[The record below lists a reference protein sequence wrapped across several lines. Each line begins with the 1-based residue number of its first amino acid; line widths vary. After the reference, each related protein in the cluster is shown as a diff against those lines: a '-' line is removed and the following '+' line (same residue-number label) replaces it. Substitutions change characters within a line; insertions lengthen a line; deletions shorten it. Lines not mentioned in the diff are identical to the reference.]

1 MATKPIKYI
10 IADWSGGIVTIIS
23 PRDLQD
29 GQFQQL
35 VDINNQF
42 PGRITKGLGVK
53 ELTPSLD
60 TNGSVYIS
68 NTHSG
73 AALYNYRAEWSF
85 DTVPVQVSGKYWIYI
100 GAVNNTAPATGSS
113 FAAVLINQ
121 ETLTKDKVFDLS
133 WTKYGK
139 ESTTTSATTNKLNDT
154 SIDLTVFCSVGDIIY
169 NTTDGSEDKA
179 TVTNIDSANVITL
192 SKDIMGSG
200 HSYRIADPPKPVA
213 YFYGGSIRISDSVL
227 TNQNNSKWIGHI
239 KRKFFGV
246 DDPNVDFRNMMSPNA
261 YRPQISKEVNSWIIS
276 DQELAPPKIIKMDG
290 CFDPTG
296 KVLEANDI
304 GLYVYEPTTYSH
316 QHTDSSSTVSLAD
329 PNPGEDI
336 NWMDAE
342 GAGNVFSS
350 EDKYAFTY
358 IYDGVQESELSRDDN
373 GNIGITGFDCAEIPE
388 ESAVEAMKY
397 SPTDAAA
404 TEDAVPIKVEQVV
417 SDDPHNRKGAV
428 HIKLTS
434 TDTNHGAHKEL
445 SVGDYLEI
453 GSEIVKVYKIWFATD
468 AYAFVHRGCR
478 GTTPI
483 DIEGKSIYRMSPAQ
497 KARAI
502 NIVVNTGA
510 GTAATTTS
518 PDMDA
523 SASGTLTFTFDKALG
538 AMPNTQLGGVGNY
551 PVGTTTHLE
560 NGEDSDGRPI
570 YNGAEFKWSIDAS
583 GATSGHDG
591 LCVKKLDFNIDRDG
605 GTSNSNL
612 LVNVLVHNET
622 GDTSDLTYG
631 QLINMVNG
639 IEKSAASSGAV
650 PQKSNMF
657 ELGRWGQLSLSNS
670 ASLTTAFQAAA
681 SFTDAFSTVSGGTNS
696 DLSSFNKRITGIKLY
711 WQPKGEEDWYHAM
724 TYDINKG
731 AWDDVYAQR
740 ELKSTPKEEIGHRN
754 VLGDPLNQVGAN
766 FGAWIDCPYWAFH
779 SGNELTQAG
788 NEGGTPCIDV
798 KRLFKGFMGF
808 GNTGAI
814 AEASGAVPTL
824 STPAFE
830 PDKHEIFGSIH
841 LIAPIDATQIA
852 AIGGDL
858 NTSFHKTVGK
868 FNQLRTMYGRYVA
881 RASGYEDDMMTFG
894 AGLGG
899 INDYDSYILKNPIYV
914 QWSSSGS
921 SHNIGVV
928 TIAGTTTTN
937 IAVRK
942 LGYING
948 SYFVLFKTKDSDA
961 ESARYS
967 PNKNYRV
974 YKILDTANPSAT
986 VKTLLVDEVAT
997 PIDFSDG
1004 SGTQGI
1010 FDVGMAGLNFPVN
1023 HYGGGIWSDER
1034 ILDTVGGDR
1043 LSMEATQDKHA
1054 DHNADFNS
1062 HGYEYKSAF
1071 ARGDCATTMYL
1082 PFDGAKMLT
1091 YQGLTDRSQ
1100 EARIKPV
1107 KWKDSTIINAITV
1120 VANIDIL
1127 DDSNQ
1132 RNRERSRILWT
1143 LPYRFDE
1150 FSFHRSRDIGNAD
1163 ADDIVGITSIQGG
1176 VIVMKEN
1183 NVYIL
1188 DPNQGFREVQRIQGV
1203 GLSYPNAYTIT
1214 PFGVAMLNH
1223 SGIYLMP
1230 SKEELSMTIRDAF
1243 SSSTGLTINNPTL
1256 GFSAK
1261 LGELIFVPDTT
1272 TAHTGYFKYNFHKK
1286 GWTQH
1291 GKIKDISDGT
1301 YSNLIF
1307 GDNDE
1312 SQILI
1317 FDNSDAAHASHD
1329 TVSVHEFND
1338 DTGGTVSTTGIWKTK
1353 EYVFDSPDT
1362 IKYIRTLRL
1371 TYKTSVA
1378 ITCSVYVDGVLN
1390 KTKSIPSNTSL
1401 KTFNLPVNV
1410 TGKAIS
1416 FKFETTSTDLHV
1428 EDMELIGWDTMKG
1441 D

>member
-1 MATKPIKYI
+1 MPTKPIKYI
-10 IADWSGGIVTIIS
+10 IGDWSGGIVTIIS
-23 PRDLQD
+23 PRDLQE
-29 GQFQQL
+29 GQFQEL

-42 PGRITKGLGVK
+42 PGRITKGLSVK

-68 NTHSG
+68 NANSG
-73 AALYNYRAEWSF
+73 AALYNFRSEWTF
-85 DTVPVQVSGKYWIYI
+85 DTTPVQIATKYWLYI
-100 GAVNNTAPATGSS
+100 GSLNSTGSS
-113 FAAVLINQ
+113 WGAVLINQ
-121 ETLTKDKVFDLS
+121 ETGAKDKVFDLG

-139 ESTTTSATTNKLNDT
+139 VSETTSATTNKLNDT
-154 SIDLTVFCSVGDIIY
+154 GIDLTTFCSVGDIIY
-169 NTTDGSEDKA
+169 NIQSGHEDKA
-179 TVTNIDSANVITL
+179 TVTKIDSANTITL

-200 HSYRIADPPKPVA
+200 HDYRIGDVPKPNA
-213 YFYGGSIRISDSVL
+213 YFYAGNIRICDSVL
-227 TNQNNSKWIGHI
+227 TNQNNAKWIGHI
-239 KRKFFGV
+239 NRKFFGV
-246 DDPNVDFRNMMSPNA
+246 NDLDNDFANQMSPNA
-261 YRPQISKEVNSWIIS
+261 FRPQISKEVNEWVVL
-276 DQELAPPKIIKMDG
+276 DQELAPPKIVKMDG

-296 KVLEANDI
+296 KVLDANDV
-304 GLYVYEPTTYSH
+304 GLYIYEPTNYSH
-316 QHTDSSSTVSLAD
+316 KHTSVATGVSSAD
-329 PNPGEDI
+329 HNPGEDI
-336 NWMDAE
+336 NWMDAF

-358 IYDGVQESELSRDDN
+358 IYDGVQESELSRDEN
-373 GNIGITGFDCAEIPE
+373 GTIGISGFDCAKVPE
-388 ESAVEAMKY
+388 ESVVEAMSY
-397 SPTDAAA
+397 SPSAAA
-404 TEDAVPIKVEQVV
+404 DVEEAVPIKVETVQ
-417 SDDPHNRKGAV
+417 SSDPHDRKGAV
-428 HIKLTS
+428 HITLTA
-434 TDTNHGAHKEL
+434 TDANFGAQNEI
-445 SVGDYLEI
+445 SVGDFLEI
-453 GSEIVKVYKIWFATD
+453 GSEIVKVYKIYMDSTVCH
-468 AYAFVHRGCR
+468 AFIHRGCR
-478 GTTPI
+478 GTTPT
-483 DIEGKSIYRMSPAQ
+483 DIEGKSIYRLSPRQ

-510 GTAATTTS
+510 GTSATTKS

-523 SASGTLTFTFDKALG
+523 SASGTLTFTFNKALG
-538 AMPNTQLGGVGNY
+538 AMPNTQLGHGSGNY
-551 PVGTTTHLE
+551 PPGKDEYLA
-560 NGEDSDGRPI
+560 NGVDSDGRPI
-570 YNGAEFKWSIDAS
+570 YNGAEFQWKIDNT

-605 GTSNSNL
+605 GTNNNNL
-612 LVNVLVHNET
+612 LINMLVHNT
-622 GDTSDLTYG
+622 VTDAASLTYG

-639 IEKSAASSGAV
+639 VEKSASSSGTT

-657 ELGRWGQLSLSNS
+657 ELGRWGQLSLSDS
-670 ASLTTAFQAAA
+670 ATLSTGFSSTPLEIE
-681 SFTDAFSTVSGGTNS
+681 STVSGGTNS

-740 ELKSTPKEEIGHRN
+740 DLNVTPKEDEGHRN
-754 VLGDPLNQVGAN
+754 VLGDPLNQVGSN

-788 NEGGTPCIDV
+788 NEGGTPCVDV
-798 KRLFKGFMGF
+798 KRFFKGYMGF
-808 GNTGAI
+808 GNTGAL

-830 PDKHEIFGSIH
+830 PKKHEIFGSIH
-841 LIAPIDATQIA
+841 LIAPIDAANFA
-852 AIGGDL
+852 AFSGDF

-881 RASGYEDDMMTFG
+881 RAKGYEDNMMTFG

-914 QWSSSGS
+914 KWAKSPSSYQVGA
-921 SHNIGVV
+921 ITVV
-928 TIAGTTTTN
+928 GTTGVN
-937 IAVRK
+937 IAFPL
-942 LGYING
+942 LGYVEGTSI
-948 SYFVLFKTKDSDA
+948 VVFKTKDSDS
-961 ESARYS
+961 ESSRHS
-967 PNKNYRV
+967 PNKNYRIF
-974 YKILDTANPSAT
+974 KLSGSAAQ
-986 VKTLLVDEVAT
+986 VFGIDEIET
-997 PIDFSDG
+997 PIAFDDG

-1010 FDVGMAGLNFPVN
+1010 FDVGIAGTHFPVN
-1023 HYGGGIWSDER
+1023 HYGAGIWSDER
-1034 ILDTVGGDR
+1034 MLDTNGGDK
-1043 LSMEATQDKHA
+1043 LSMENFQEKHA
-1054 DHNADFNS
+1054 DHDNDQNL

-1082 PFDGAKMLT
+1082 PFDGAKLMT

-1100 EARIKPV
+1100 DARIKPV
-1107 KWKDSTIINAITV
+1107 KWKDSTIVNAVTV
-1120 VANIDIL
+1120 IGNVDIQ

-1132 RNRERSRILWT
+1132 RSRERSRILWT

-1150 FSFHRSRDIGNAD
+1150 FSFHRSRDIGSAD

-1176 VIVMKEN
+1176 VMVMKEN

-1188 DPNQGFREVQRIQGV
+1188 DPSQGFREVQRIQGI
-1203 GLSYPNAYTIT
+1203 GLSFPNAYTAT
-1214 PFGVAMLNH
+1214 PFGIVIVNN

-1230 SKEELSMTIRDAF
+1230 SKEELSITIRDIFA
-1243 SSSTGLTINNPTL
+1243 SSSGVTLNNPSV

-1261 LGELIFVPDTT
+1261 LGELIFIPDTT
-1272 TAHTGYFKYNFHKK
+1272 TAHTGYYKYNFAKK

-1307 GDNDE
+1307 GDTDE
-1312 SQILI
+1312 SQVLI
-1317 FDNSDAAHASHD
+1317 FDDSDAVHSGND
-1329 TVSVHEFND
+1329 TVSIHEFND
-1338 DTGGTVSTTGIWKTK
+1338 DTGATVSATGSWKTK

-1371 TYKTSVA
+1371 TYKSSVA
-1378 ITCSVYVDGVLN
+1378 ITCSIFIDGVLN
-1390 KTKSIPSNTSL
+1390 KTKSIPVSTAL
-1401 KTFNLPVNV
+1401 KTFNLPVNT

-1428 EDMELIGWDTMKG
+1428 EDMEIIGWDTMKG